1 MLIFIYKN
9 IFSKTLVMSTNKLSE
24 YLYAKPS
31 FWEGIARLMDISGS
45 LSVYNTA
52 LTPTEADNLALL
64 SDWLVVGD
72 DLRES
77 ITLFEKQN
85 HNSNIVLTETQRKLL
100 NIIGK

>member
-1 MLIFIYKN
+1 
-9 IFSKTLVMSTNKLSE
+9 MSTNKLSE
-24 YLYAKPS
+24 YLYARPS

-45 LSVYNTA
+45 LSVYNSA

-77 ITLFEKQN
+77 ITEFEQL
-85 HNSNIVLTETQRKLL
+85 NSQHNIVLTDTQRKLL
-100 NIIGK
+100 NLIGK